1 MIQTGQV
8 GGGPLQDPDP
18 PVDHCDV
25 TTRASAETARIGA
38 AFPEVLAAAQANG
51 PWAFER
57 LFVAWSPGVAA
68 YLRAQGAEDADGLA
82 NEAFLRCFRSLVSF
96 EGDEDAFR
104 SWLFTI
110 AHHLLVD
117 DRRRRARRPQ
127 PAAGVVDAGRVLP
140 GGHVE
145 DDSLVGL
152 GTAWVREQLDTL
164 APDQRDVLLLR
175 ILGDLTVDQV
185 AAVVGKRPGAVKA
198 LQRRGLAALRR
209 RLDEEGVP
217 L

>member
-1 MIQTGQV
+1 M
-8 GGGPLQDPDP
+8 
-18 PVDHCDV
+18 
-25 TTRASAETARIGA
+25 
-38 AFPEVLAAAQANG
+38 AFPEVLAAARANG

-68 YLRAQGAEDADGLA
+68 YLRTQGADDADGLA
-82 NEAFLRCFRSLVSF
+82 NEVFLRCFRRLSSF

-117 DRRRRARRPQ
+117 DRRRRGRRPEQ
-127 PAAGVVDAGRVLP
+127 TAEAADTDRMPP

-145 DDSLVGL
+145 DDSLAHL
-152 GTAWVREQLDTL
+152 GAAWVREQLDLL

-185 AAVVGKRPGAVKA
+185 AAVIGKRPGAVKA